1 MKRLLIKVCGMREPD
16 NIRRVEALRPD
27 YMGFICWTGSRR
39 NVTGRP
45 DYLPVACRRT
55 GVFVDP
61 SPTEVAERVEQLG
74 LDATEAELHMA
85 GDMTYRDTLTALLR
99 QYIANV
105 YTINPAADFGFPAA
119 AEMKG
124 LPFDLQVYYAKG
136 R

>member
-1 MKRLLIKVCGMREPD
+1 MSFRQNRFVYC
-16 NIRRVEALRPD
+16 NSFEATHANDVL
-27 YMGFICWTGSRR
+27 YYIMYVWK
-39 NVTGRP
+39 
-45 DYLPVACRRT
+45 
-55 GVFVDP
+55 
-61 SPTEVAERVEQLG
+61 QLG